1 MREFATV
8 GRFSEHADVAVTA
21 PVAFD
26 YVTDQS
32 TLADW
37 NDHVT
42 HAEVIDGGAV
52 RLGSRLRQQ
61 RRRDNR
67 EFDLTFEVTAHEPP
81 RRHTV
86 KGTVFGVD
94 TTMEFTFEPRD
105 AGTRV
110 TMAATVKGRSLR
122 ALLAPLVTREMHKST
137 VTALQALQRQ
147 LGAA

>member
-1 MREFATV
+1 VPNKTTFCANQHAMREFATV

-61 RRRDNR
+61 RRRNNR
-67 EFDLTFEVTAHEPP
+67 EFDLTFEVTRTSRRGATPSTARCSAWTP
-81 RRHTV
+81 RWSS
-86 KGTVFGVD
+86 
-94 TTMEFTFEPRD
+94 
-105 AGTRV
+105 
-110 TMAATVKGRSLR
+110 RSSR
-122 ALLAPLVTREMHKST
+122 AM
-137 VTALQALQRQ
+137 QAR
-147 LGAA
+147 G

>member
-1 MREFATV
+1 MRV
-8 GRFSEHADVAVTA
+8 GSRFEAVAHARLGDDVLGVRRC
-21 PVAFD
+21 
-26 YVTDQS
+26 
-32 TLADW
+32 
-37 NDHVT
+37 
-42 HAEVIDGGAV
+42 

-61 RRRDNR
+61 RRRSNR

-122 ALLAPLVTREMHKST
+122 ALVAPLVTREMHEST
-137 VTALQALQRQ
+137 
-147 LGAA
+147 